1 MIRNHTLAI
10 GLSACI
16 MLAGCGDKIEEANQ
30 VNDTPAAEAAAPAS
44 VSTPVQSTGNARN
57 TNTDGIYN
65 VADLYAHKTELAGKP
80 VTIKGSVVK
89 VSEAIMGKNWVH
101 IQDGTGAEGSNDI
114 VFTSI
119 NQSPAVGDQVVATGT
134 VAIDKDFGYG
144 YVYSVIVE
152 EATFSK

>member
-1 MIRNHTLAI
+1 MIRNHTLTI

-30 VNDTPAAEAAAPAS
+30 ANVTPAAEAAAPVQAS
-44 VSTPVQSTGNARN
+44 TSVQPTGNAGN
-57 TNTDGIYN
+57 AYTDGTYN
-65 VADLYAHKTELAGKP
+65 VTDVYARKTELAGKP
-80 VTIKGSVVK
+80 VTVKGNVVK

-114 VFTSI
+114 VFTST
-119 NQSPAVGDQVVATGT
+119 NQSPAVGDQVVATGI